1 MSDETPA
8 ETPVAGTETPRKAGK
23 SRKMLIVL
31 LAVVLAGAGG
41 GAYAMLRA
49 SDEASGPTRGLV
61 MFDPFV
67 VNLADPGGMRFVRV
81 TLQVVTY
88 SEKGAKD
95 VTESPLSMK
104 ESRSAI
110 LEILSQQLASELVK
124 VEGKQA
130 LKKAIV
136 ERLSK
141 QIKQTKVIDVFF
153 SEFVVQ
159 F

>member
-8 ETPVAGTETPRKAGK
+8 EAAVEVTETPKKAGK
-23 SRKMLIVL
+23 SRKTLIIALV
-31 LAVVLAGAGG
+31 VVLAGVGG

-49 SDEASGPTRGLV
+49 SSESAAPTRGLV
-61 MFDPFV
+61 PFDPFV
-67 VNLADPGGMRFVRV
+67 VNLADPGGMRFIRV
-81 TLQVVTY
+81 TMQIVVRD
-88 SEKGAKD
+88 EAGAKSI
-95 VTESPLSMK
+95 TESTLTLK
-104 ESRSAI
+104 ESRSSI
-110 LEILSQQLASELVK
+110 LEILSQQMAADLVK

-141 QIKQTKVIDVFF
+141 QIKETKVLDVFF

>member
-1 MSDETPA
+1 MSEETPA
-8 ETPVAGTETPRKAGK
+8 AAAAGAVKPKK
-23 SRKMLIVL
+23 SKKPLIILALV
-31 LAVVLAGAGG
+31 AVVGVGG
-41 GAYAMLRA
+41 GVYAMRRPA
-49 SDEASGPTRGLV
+49 GDVVAPTRGLIA
-61 MFDPFV
+61 FDPFV

-81 TLQVVTY
+81 TMQIVTY
-88 SEKGAKD
+88 DEKGAKE
-95 VTESPLSMK
+95 VTESALDMK

-110 LEILSQQLASELVK
+110 LEILSQQLAADLVK

-136 ERLSK
+136 DRLSK
-141 QIKQTKVIDVFF
+141 QIKETKVIDVFF